1 MSGAYQEAHLWR
13 RFAAEPVVDDP
24 GFCLCITQNNAKQ
37 QNNGHQMQLS
47 CDHILKSDQQPSWIP
62 LAYWQ
67 VNMHDEQE
75 QHKEVVHL
83 WAHIPFED
91 EQLGQTWPKTGYPS
105 QVQKHRKFEFGFW
118 LRSQLWI
125 IR

>member
-1 MSGAYQEAHLWR
+1 MGRGVQLADALR
-13 RFAAEPVVDDP
+13 LFGGVAGVVVP
-24 GFCLCITQNNAKQ
+24 GICLLITQNYGKQ

-83 WAHIPFED
+83 WAHIPFD
-91 EQLGQTWPKTGYPS
+91 GKLHQTWRKIGS
-105 QVQKHRKFEFGFW
+105 QSQKFESCFC

>member
-1 MSGAYQEAHLWR
+1 MAGAYQEAHLWR

-83 WAHIPFED
+83 WAHIPFD
-91 EQLGQTWPKTGYPS
+91 GKLHQTWRKIGS
-105 QVQKHRKFEFGFW
+105 QSQKFESCFC